1 VDWQRS
7 LTAAELTDR
16 LAPYTGGIGGVQ
28 GFRDIRRGGG
38 GRIIT
43 ARVKGAS
50 GSARIT
56 GAELRAAISAW
67 DGRIWINQNRNI
79 VGPIRDEYDHVRCRP
94 GLPVSPVVPLT
105 GGARQEYR
113 RGGIY
118 RNANADVTVWLRGTI
133 FKEYKATGGPG
144 GKLRLP
150 KSKVATVQGPA
161 GGSIGNR
168 INFQGGRIYAKAGA
182 KAHALWASVLKEYL
196 SRGAATGSLGF
207 PTSRV
212 HDDGSGGTTATF
224 EHGVITCDAGS
235 CSVS

>member
-1 VDWQRS
+1 
-7 LTAAELTDR
+7 
-16 LAPYTGGIGGVQ
+16 
-28 GFRDIRRGGG
+28 
-38 GRIIT
+38 
-43 ARVKGAS
+43 VKGAS

-79 VGPIRDEYDHVRCRP
+79 VGPIRDEYDDVRCRP
-94 GLPVSPVVPLT
+94 GLPVSPIVSVS

-118 RNANADVTVWLRGTI
+118 RNAHADVTVWLRGSI
-133 FKEYKATGGPG
+133 FKEYKGLGPPRG
-144 GKLRLP
+144 RLGLP
-150 KSKVATVQGPA
+150 ISKVATVQGPA
-161 GGSIGNR
+161 GGSLGSR
-168 INFQGGRIYAKAGA
+168 INFEGGRIYAKAGA
-182 KAHALWASVLKEYL
+182 KAHALWGSVLKEYL

-212 HDDGSGGTTATF
+212 HADGSGGTTATF
-224 EHGVITCDAGS
+224 EQGVVTCDAGS